1 VTNRVRLA
9 LGVLVSIVCTVLVLR
24 GLDWRE
30 AARTIASVDLG
41 VLLLATL
48 VLTSGLAF
56 KALRWRVLFRPRRDV
71 SFWRLLDAINI
82 GFLANNVLP
91 ARVGELVRPFVVSE
105 TGGPP
110 YAWGLSTVVVE
121 RAMDVVT
128 VVVVALVVI
137 AFLPVPGWLAA
148 TAIVFGLVSVVGLTV
163 LVLAAGSERTVTN
176 FARRALRH
184 TPLPVDTWTERVAG
198 VVRGFAPLRAPG
210 TMLVVALWTLP
221 TWAAPFVTFHLLLRG
236 VGLDLP
242 FLAAVFAVC
251 VIGLGV
257 AAPSSPG
264 QVGLFEGAGLV
275 GLSAFTGDYERS
287 VAAVL
292 LFHAL
297 NYGVTSVAGLVSL
310 ARTGLTYG
318 RIMSVVGARP
328 QAPASGDGPT
338 A

>member
-9 LGVLVSIVCTVLVLR
+9 LGVLVSLVCSVLVLR
-24 GLDWRE
+24 GLDWQE
-30 AARTIASVDLG
+30 AARVIASADPG
-41 VLLLATL
+41 MLLLSVP

-56 KALRWRVLFRPRRDV
+56 KALRWRVLFHPRTDV
-71 SFWRLLDAINI
+71 SAWRLLDAINI
-82 GFLANNVLP
+82 GYLVNNVLP

-121 RAMDVVT
+121 RALDVVT
-128 VVVVALVVI
+128 VVAVALAVI
-137 AFLPVPGWLAA
+137 AFLPVPDWLAA
-148 TAIVFGLVSVVGLTV
+148 TAVAFGVVGVVGLAA
-163 LVLAAGSERTVTN
+163 LVLAAGSERSVTRL
-176 FARRALRH
+176 AERALRR
-184 TPLPVDTWTERVAG
+184 TRLPVDVWTERVSA

-210 TMLVVALWTLP
+210 AMLAVMLWTVPL
-221 TWAAPFVTFHLLLRG
+221 WAAPFVTFHLLLRG
-236 VGLDLP
+236 VGLELP
-242 FLAAVFAVC
+242 FVAAVFAVC

-297 NYGVTSVAGLVSL
+297 NYGITCVAGLVSL
-310 ARTGLTYG
+310 ARTGLTYS
-318 RIMSVVGARP
+318 RVVSAV
-328 QAPASGDGPT
+328 APASGIRGSGDGPT

>member
-9 LGVLVSIVCTVLVLR
+9 LGVFVSIVCTVLVLR

-30 AARTIASVDLG
+30 AARTIASVDPG
-41 VLLLATL
+41 VVLLAVVILAA
-48 VLTSGLAF
+48 GLAF

-91 ARVGELVRPFVVSE
+91 ARVGELVRPFVMSE

-121 RAMDVVT
+121 RTIDVVT
-128 VVVVALVVI
+128 VVVVTLAVI
-137 AFLPVPGWLAA
+137 AFLPVPGWLA
-148 TAIVFGLVSVVGLTV
+148 FGAVALGAASVVGLAA
-163 LVLAAGSERTVTN
+163 LVVAAGSERTVTN
-176 FARRALRH
+176 LARRLLRR
-184 TPLPVDTWTERVAG
+184 TPLPVDIWTERIAG

-210 TMLVVALWTLP
+210 TMLVAVLWTLP
-221 TWAAPFVTFHLLLRG
+221 TWGAPFVTFHVILRG

-242 FLAAVFAVC
+242 FVAAAFSVA

-264 QVGLFEGAGLV
+264 QVGLFEAAGLV

-297 NYGVTSVAGLVSL
+297 NYGVTSVAGLISL
-310 ARTGLTYG
+310 ARTGLTYS
-318 RIMSVVGARP
+318 RIMSVVSTETP
-328 QAPASGDGPT
+328 APRSGDGP
-338 A
+338 AV